1 AGITKYNVG
10 AASWK
15 RPETARKV
23 ILVPGQVEGDASLR
37 LGAPGIKT
45 NIDLLRAVRAAEPD
59 AYVLYKPHP
68 DVVAGL
74 REKGR
79 GEADFASWCDEIVV
93 SASMA
98 QILEQVDEVHTLTSL
113 TGFEA
118 LMRGRRVVC
127 YGQPFYAGWGL
138 TTDLA
143 PIGHRRRRLSL
154 DELVAGSLILY
165 PAYVSRITGRFT
177 TPERAVQELVA
188 WRETG
193 GGDIPLWQ
201 RTLRPLFSVLKKL
214 ASAPGLRQANPAPT
228 EVMEASH
235 GR

>member
-1 AGITKYNVG
+1 MHPFASVRQGSRPISISFAPCAPPSRTLCPLQ
-10 AASWK
+10 AASGCRC
-15 RPETARKV
+15 RPR
-23 ILVPGQVEGDASLR
+23 R
-37 LGAPGIKT
+37 
-45 NIDLLRAVRAAEPD
+45 
-59 AYVLYKPHP
+59 
-68 DVVAGL
+68 
-74 REKGR
+74 R
-79 GEADFASWCDEIVV
+79 GEARQTSPHGCDEIVV

-138 TTDLA
+138 TRDLA
-143 PIGHRRRRLSL
+143 PIGRRRRRLSL
-154 DELVAGSLILY
+154 DELVVGSLILY

-177 TPERAVQELVA
+177 TAERAVQELVA

-193 GGDIPLWQ
+193 GGELPLWR
-201 RTLRPLFSVLKKL
+201 RTLRPLFSLLKKL
-214 ASAPGLRQANPAPT
+214 ASPRGLRRANPASAGG
-228 EVMEASH
+228 MEPSH